1 MSNPITTTYRAPTP
15 LKKFMKRTLRNR
27 SIMAGITI
35 ISLIILIAIC
45 APVLTRHDPL
55 DIDPV
60 NRLTP
65 PGKTHLFGTDSFGY
79 DLYTRTI
86 YGARISLFTG
96 FMVTLL
102 CGTMGII
109 LGLTCGYVPKL
120 DAIIMRILDGLMAF
134 PTTLLAIA
142 LMAVLGARLSN
153 VIIALSIVYT
163 PSVTRVV
170 RSVVLTIKETEYIEA
185 ARALGASTIRTIVKH
200 ILPNCLAPII
210 VQGSFIFAQTILA
223 EAALSFLGVGVPAW
237 VPTWGSIMTDGRIYI
252 RVAPWI
258 IFFPGLAV
266 MISVLGLNLFGDGLR
281 DVLDPRLKSL

>member
-1 MSNPITTTYRAPTP
+1 MNNTNQKPYKAPSP
-15 LKKFMKRTLRNR
+15 LVKFIRRILRNR
-27 SIMAGITI
+27 SIMMGLTI
-35 ISLIILIAIC
+35 ITLVILVAVS
-45 APVLTRHDPL
+45 APLLTTRDPL

-65 PGKTHLFGTDSFGY
+65 PGRTHLFGTDSFGY

-86 YGARISLFTG
+86 YGARISLLTG
-96 FMVTLL
+96 FLVAIL
-102 CGTMGII
+102 CGSMGII
-109 LGLTCGYVPKL
+109 LGLTCGYIPRL
-120 DAIIMRILDGLMAF
+120 DAVIMRILDGLMAF

-170 RSVVLTIKETEYIEA
+170 RSVVLTVKETEYIEA
-185 ARALGASTIRTIVKH
+185 ARALGASTMRTIFKH

-210 VQGSFIFAQTILA
+210 VQSSFIFAQSILA
-223 EAALSFLGVGVPAW
+223 EAALSFLGVGVPPW

-266 MISVLGLNLFGDGLR
+266 LISVLGLNLLGDGLR

>member
-15 LKKFMKRTLRNR
+15 LKKFMKRTLKNR

-55 DIDPV
+55 DIDPI

-79 DLYTRTI
+79 DLYSRTI

-223 EAALSFLGVGVPAW
+223 EAALSFLGVGVPPW

>member
-55 DIDPV
+55 DIDPI

-79 DLYTRTI
+79 DLYSRTI

-223 EAALSFLGVGVPAW
+223 EAALSFLGVGVPPW

>member
-1 MSNPITTTYRAPTP
+1 MSNTLSSTYQAPSP
-15 LKKFMKRTLRNR
+15 LKKFIKRTLRNR
-27 SIMAGITI
+27 SIMVGLTI
-35 ISLIILIAIC
+35 ISLIILIAIL
-45 APVLTRHDPL
+45 APILTHRDPL
-55 DIDPV
+55 AIDPV

-65 PGKTHLFGTDSFGY
+65 PNRTYLFGTDSLGY

-86 YGARISLFTG
+86 YGSRISLFTG

-102 CGTMGII
+102 SGTMGVI
-109 LGLTCGYVPKL
+109 LGLICGYIPKV

-134 PTTLLAIA
+134 PTILLAIA
-142 LMAVLGARLSN
+142 LMAVLGAQLSN

-185 ARALGASTIRTIVKH
+185 AQALGASSTRTIFKH

-210 VQGSFIFAQTILA
+210 IQASFIFAQSILA
-223 EAALSFLGVGVPAW
+223 EAALSFLGVGVPPYI
-237 VPTWGSIMTDGRIYI
+237 PTWGSIMTDGRIFI

-266 MISVLGLNLFGDGLR
+266 MISVLGLNLLGDGLR